1 MVVQTMLLILV
12 HSILNGTEPYA
23 FVSSISKE
31 HCMWKVDATR
41 TETKLEFSIYI
52 SKYLSIKVYK

>member
-1 MVVQTMLLILV
+1 MLLILV
-12 HSILNGTEPYA
+12 HCILNGTEPYT